1 MATAIIIDDEYYSI
15 EGLKIELELLGGV
28 DIIAT
33 YENCSELLND
43 IEILKPDIIFLDIE
57 MPEMNGL
64 ILFNKILDKSPTTK
78 IVFVTAYN
86 DFAVE
91 AFELNAADY
100 LIKPVQTER
109 LKKTLERLSISN
121 SYQIRN
127 NSIKIECFGR
137 LSLILNGEYKTI
149 HWRTKKSLE
158 LLCYLICHKNR
169 FIAKEKIGDLLWPD
183 ASPEKIKSNFHLTY
197 YHLKKTFEDLNI
209 PVPFESKRGSIRLN
223 VDQFELETV
232 IFEYNLSQLEIIN
245 PSNIL
250 LAEETLAMYR
260 GHIFEEHYFSWSSEL
275 QSKYDI
281 SYIILLKKIITY
293 YKNISSEKYIHYK
306 KIMVAKCE

>member
-15 EGLKIELELLGGV
+15 EGLKIELELFGGV
-28 DIIAT
+28 DVIAT
-33 YENCSELLND
+33 YESCITALND
-43 IEILKPDIIFLDIE
+43 IESLKPDIAFLDIE

-64 ILFNKILDKSPTTK
+64 VMFNKILDKSPATK
-78 IVFVTAYN
+78 IVFVTAYT

-109 LKKTLERLSISN
+109 LKKTLSRLSIALSN
-121 SYQIRN
+121 KPYGPSVFF
-127 NSIKIECFGR
+127 ECFGR
-137 LSLILNGEYKTI
+137 LSILLDGKNTAI
-149 HWRTKKSLE
+149 HWRTKKALE
-158 LLCYLICHKNR
+158 LLCFLICNSGR

-281 SYIILLKKIITY
+281 SYIILLKKIINY